1 MYRYNVVR
9 VEFDFNASN
18 NEVAPESSMLLVVR
32 RRGENKKDG
41 E

>member
-1 MYRYNVVR
+1 MCRYNVVR
-9 VEFDFNASN
+9 VEFDFKASA
-18 NEVAPESSMLLVVR
+18 NEVAPEAPMLLSVR